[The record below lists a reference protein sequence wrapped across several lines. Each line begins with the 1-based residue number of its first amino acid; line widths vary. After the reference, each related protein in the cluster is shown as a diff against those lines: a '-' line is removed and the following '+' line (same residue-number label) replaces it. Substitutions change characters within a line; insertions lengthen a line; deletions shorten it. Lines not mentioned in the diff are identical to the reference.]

1 MIRVCVC
8 APVKPQHPID
18 FQERSAD
25 LFDLRISNLALE
37 LVPPK
42 QLTPSAL
49 KAYKAA
55 DAFNFSG
62 RGQLALEMNVREDAQ
77 GNYVYAS
84 GDLEFESRAGSV
96 SLASLRAAKQHLQ
109 GVD

>member
-1 MIRVCVC
+1 MCVCVCVC
-8 APVKPQHPID
+8 APVKPKHPID

-62 RGQLALEMNVREDAQ
+62 RGATCLRDKCTGGCAGKLCVRKW
-77 GNYVYAS
+77 G
-84 GDLEFESRAGSV
+84 
-96 SLASLRAAKQHLQ
+96 LRI
-109 GVD
+109 